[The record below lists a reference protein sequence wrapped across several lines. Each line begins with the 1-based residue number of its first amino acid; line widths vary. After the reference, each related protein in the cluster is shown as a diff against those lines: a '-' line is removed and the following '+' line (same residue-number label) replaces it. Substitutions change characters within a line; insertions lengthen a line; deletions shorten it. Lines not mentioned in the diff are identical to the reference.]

1 MKIKLHRYW
10 DSHVLQIPRSILDI
24 LNWKDDDILDLKIK
38 DNKLIIENS
47 SDDEMNIEDLF
58 EDFNGNMKKKILIGE
73 KWLEKKYGSNRPDKY
88 NKP

>member
-1 MKIKLHRYW
+1 MKTKLSKCG
-10 DSHVLQIPRSILDI
+10 DSHFLRIPRSILDV

-58 EDFNGNMKKKILIGE
+58 EDFNGQYEKEDIDWGE
-73 KWLEKKYGSNRPDKY
+73 MTGKEVR
-88 NKP
+88 

>member
-1 MKIKLHRYW
+1 MCLEKNMKIKLYRCG
-10 DSHVLQIPRSILDI
+10 DSHVLPIPRSILDV

-58 EDFNGNMKKKILIGE
+58 EDFDGQYEKEGIDWGKIDE
-73 KWLEKKYGSNRPDKY
+73 KEVW
-88 NKP
+88 